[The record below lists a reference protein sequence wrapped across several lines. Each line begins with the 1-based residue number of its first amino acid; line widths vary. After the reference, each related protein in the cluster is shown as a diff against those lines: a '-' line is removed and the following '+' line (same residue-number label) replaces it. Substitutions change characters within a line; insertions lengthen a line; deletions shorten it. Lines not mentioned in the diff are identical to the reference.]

1 MTTGISYFL
10 EPNEFQIK
18 CLINEDAYEE
28 KEQYIIYDWNS
39 FVADVGGFLGL
50 LLGCSALSLY
60 NELDNVLGNL
70 KFSLPKLG

>member
-10 EPNEFQIK
+10 EPNEFLIR
-18 CLINEDAYEE
+18 CLIYEE
-28 KEQYIIYDWNS
+28 KEQYIIYDCNS